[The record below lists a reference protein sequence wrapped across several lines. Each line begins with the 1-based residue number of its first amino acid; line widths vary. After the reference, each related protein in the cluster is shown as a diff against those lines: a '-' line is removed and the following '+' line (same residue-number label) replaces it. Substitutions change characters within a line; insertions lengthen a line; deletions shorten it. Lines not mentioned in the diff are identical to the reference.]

1 MTIVS
6 DLRNLG
12 LREGDVVMVRAAP
25 AAMVPGKKGPR
36 SLHAITNAAELKEA
50 VLEVIG
56 CQGTLIAQTFTA
68 SQFWRKSSP
77 RTVFTP
83 TAPTITGAFAAAVLR
98 HESSLRSAHPFN
110 SIAAIGPDAAY
121 LCQGHDERA
130 LSFSW
135 IARLI
140 ELGGKLVVIG
150 CVDSSPGFSTVH
162 YAQERLGLSTRF
174 LFRQAGT
181 YIRKPDGREEW
192 ITRPDTPGCS
202 MGFHRLYG
210 AYVRAGIIFTGYVGE
225 AYSILARATETFQI
239 DLKVLASDPRAVLC
253 ERLSCPSC
261 ATRTYSLHRLPLFG
275 FAQLAKRMARE

>member
-12 LREGDVVMVRAAP
+12 LRLGDLVLVRAAT
-25 AAMVPGKKGPR
+25 AAISPGKKG
-36 SLHAITNAAELKEA
+36 NATELRDA

-56 CQGTLIAQTFTA
+56 PRGTLVALAFTA
-68 SQFWRKSSP
+68 SQFRRNSYP
-77 RTVFTP
+77 RTLFTP
-83 TAPTITGAFAAAVLR
+83 NARTIAGGFAAAVLQ
-98 HESSLRSAHPFN
+98 HENSLRSAHPFN
-110 SIAAIGPDAAY
+110 SIAAIGPGAAY

-135 IARLI
+135 MERFI
-140 ELGGKLVVIG
+140 ELGGKQAVIG

-174 LFRQAGT
+174 LFGKDGT
-181 YIRKPDGREEW
+181 YIRRSDGREEW
-192 ITRPDTPGCS
+192 VTRPDIPGCS

-210 AYVRAGIIFTGYVGE
+210 AYVRAGLIFTGYVGD
-225 AYSILARATETFQI
+225 AYSILARAEETFQV
-239 DLKVLASDPRAVLC
+239 DLKALASNPRAVLC
-253 ERLSCPSC
+253 ERLSCLSC
-261 ATRTYSLHRLPLFG
+261 ASRTYSLHRLPIFG